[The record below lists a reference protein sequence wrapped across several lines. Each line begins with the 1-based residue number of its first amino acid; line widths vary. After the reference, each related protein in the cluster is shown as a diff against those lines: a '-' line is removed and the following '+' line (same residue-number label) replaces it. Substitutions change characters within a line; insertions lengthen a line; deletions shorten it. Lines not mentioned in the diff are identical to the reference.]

1 MPPAIFSI
9 PVKFHCCKKHCYHT
23 NDPIAE
29 ALKKEYL
36 SDKKDYWQNELK
48 SLGIEPRRQNELN
61 DKEELQ
67 ALAESIK
74 AVYYQDYKTA
84 YSSSS
89 SQGNDDKKEEE
100 VLDKSHFDYI
110 I

>member
-1 MPPAIFSI
+1 MPE
-9 PVKFHCCKKHCYHT
+9 T
-23 NDPIAE
+23 
-29 ALKKEYL
+29 LKQEHP
-36 SDKKDYWQNELK
+36 DKKDYWENELK

-84 YSSSS
+84 YIVTVV
-89 SQGNDDKKEEE
+89 KKIKIVSIKCGISDRKKLSFNRRSPLS
-100 VLDKSHFDYI
+100 VLA
-110 I
+110 

>member
-1 MPPAIFSI
+1 LPPAIFSI
-9 PVKFHCCKKHCYHT
+9 PVKFHCYKNNIT
-23 NDPIAE
+23 TLMTPIAE
-29 ALKKEYL
+29 ALKKEHP
-36 SDKKDYWQNELK
+36 DKKDYWQNELK

-61 DKEELQ
+61 DKEEELQ

-89 SQGNDDKKEEE
+89 S
-100 VLDKSHFDYI
+100 
-110 I
+110 